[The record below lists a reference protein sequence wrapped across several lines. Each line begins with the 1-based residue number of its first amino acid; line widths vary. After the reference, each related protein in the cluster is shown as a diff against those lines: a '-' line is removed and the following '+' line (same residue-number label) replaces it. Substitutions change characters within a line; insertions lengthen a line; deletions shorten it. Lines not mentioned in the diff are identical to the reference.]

1 MCAVCRHPD
10 RIAIDAAL
18 SAGRALRSLAADY
31 PNLNKSTL
39 GRHRKQC
46 MTDASLDVSVAPG
59 SNVAPQNTATI
70 RRRTRPIEEAQRF
83 DIALRMKARGCTR
96 ADIARALDVHPSTV
110 GEIIRRGTDNAVER
124 VRSETVEE
132 LVAQRQAERDARAR
146 KLAHLQER
154 AELRGDVRTQLDV
167 LRHQLAEDREQREW
181 MRELGAFDRFRIPT
195 EEDRRRTQNRTGGDL
210 IDMFREVVSAAL
222 SDENAAEAL
231 SRDIPPEQGH
241 SVEPS
246 L

>member
-10 RIAIDAAL
+10 RIAIEAAL

-31 PNLNKSTL
+31 PDLNKSTL

-46 MTDASLDVSVAPG
+46 MTGTSPATPVAP
-59 SNVAPQNTATI
+59 SCNAAPQNVAFTA
-70 RRRTRPIEEAQRF
+70 RRAPPVEEAQRL

-96 ADIARALDVHPSTV
+96 ADIARALNVHPSTV
-110 GEIIRRGTDNAVER
+110 GEIIRRATDNAVER

-146 KLAHLQER
+146 KLALLQER

-167 LRHQLAEDREQREW
+167 LRHQLAEDREEREW
-181 MRELGAFDRFRIPT
+181 IRELGAFDRFRIPT
-195 EEDRRRTQNRTGGDL
+195 EEDRRRSQNRTGGDL
-210 IDMFREVVSAAL
+210 IDMFREVVAGAL
-222 SDENAAEAL
+222 SGDDDAEAV
-231 SRDIPPEQGH
+231 SRIPG
-241 SVEPS
+241 